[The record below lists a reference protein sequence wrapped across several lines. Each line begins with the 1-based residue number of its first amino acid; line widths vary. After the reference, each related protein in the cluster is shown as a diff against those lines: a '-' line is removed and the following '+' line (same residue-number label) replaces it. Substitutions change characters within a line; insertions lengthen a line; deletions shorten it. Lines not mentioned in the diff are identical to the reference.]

1 MPNKEA
7 QTNSPLIYL
16 APMAGISDLP
26 FRELVSS
33 LGVGNVVSEMIASK
47 EIMSDLPSWSKKL
60 KLVSDPKNSIVQLA
74 GCDPYWLSESAKYV
88 ASIGSCAVDI
98 NMGCPSKRVNRG
110 EAGAALMKNPDLV
123 KRIIDSVVRSVDV
136 PVTLKMRLGWD
147 QFSKNASLLAR
158 IAEEGGIKLI
168 TIHARTRCQ
177 FFKYE
182 AKWSEVSDISEAAK
196 IPIVINGDIIC
207 SNSARIALLN
217 SKASGFMV
225 GRGARGKPWIL
236 RNILNSVS
244 KQNISYNFP
253 IIEKINL
260 ILEHYENMLLFY
272 GKNLGIRLARKHLN
286 WYMKNFDISTNFKHE
301 ILTASCSHQIKS
313 MIPKISNFKYIGF
326 DD

>member
-286 WYMKNFDISTNFKHE
+286 WYMKKFSISANFKHE
-301 ILTASCSHQIKS
+301 ILTSSCNHQIKS
-313 MIPKISNFKYIGF
+313 MIPKLINFKHI
-326 DD
+326 DSND